1 MCRLMTDV
9 AVNLLSNPLHNK
21 CNCNLKLNQVPRR
34 EGTRIRDVD
43 APRGVAGD
51 GSPPRHQHTVHS
63 EEDR

>member
-1 MCRLMTDV
+1 MPIPHAILTIIKRRPCMCRLMTDV

-43 APRGVAGD
+43 APRGGI
-51 GSPPRHQHTVHS
+51 
-63 EEDR
+63 

>member
-43 APRGVAGD
+43 APRGGI
-51 GSPPRHQHTVHS
+51 
-63 EEDR
+63 